1 MKKIAV
7 LLLIAGA
14 MPAFAQSKSPVSD
27 VLREMINGRE
37 KNTVAAFEEMPADK
51 YSYKPTADQMTF
63 GHLAAHIVEANN
75 YFCSNVGDV
84 AAPKVELKGDEG
96 KDKLV
101 AAMKDSF
108 AFCHTALAK
117 ADDSK
122 MNEEIKWF
130 DDKPRARTWAF
141 LGLAASWADHYGA
154 AAMYL
159 RLNGLLPPTAKK

>member
-1 MKKIAV
+1 MKIAV
-7 LLLIAGA
+7 VVFALAA
-14 MPAFAQSKSPVSD
+14 SAFAQSKSPVSD
-27 VLREMINGRE
+27 VLREMLNGRE

-51 YSYKPTADQMTF
+51 YSFKPTADQMTF
-63 GHLAAHIVEANN
+63 GHLAAHIVDGNN
-75 YFCSNVGDV
+75 YFCANVGDV
-84 AAPKVELKGDEG
+84 PQPKVELKGDEG

-122 MNEEIKWF
+122 MTEDIKWF